1 MTQNAIKGPFLLL
14 FFLSFFF
21 AAPCSCVIISS
32 SDLLQ
37 KRLLASSPHPELQNP
52 KTKTKPKNFPEC
64 HENWHEW
71 PSGVLCQRTQQPWLT
86 TQIMMVTFDILA
98 PKLLPEEGKKKGK
111 KSRGVPAPRRKHTH
125 VRMHTHRRKRSP

>member
-1 MTQNAIKGPFLLL
+1 MTRNAIKAHFFLLL
-14 FFLSFFF
+14 FFFV
-21 AAPCSCVIISS
+21 AAACSCVIISS

-64 HENWHEW
+64 HENWHDW
-71 PSGVLCQRTQQPWLT
+71 LSGFVCERTQQPWLT

-98 PKLLPEEGKKKGK
+98 PKLLPEEGQK

-125 VRMHTHRRKRSP
+125 VRMHTQAQALALK